1 MFKAKNIIGVKDIS
15 FIATHHF
22 TLNLEDV
29 FGINENLTVVL
40 KSKVY
45 YKNKNN
51 FHSELLE
58 IIEPKNNAIFGYL
71 KEHDNLINPMN
82 TRWL

>member
-1 MFKAKNIIGVKDIS
+1 MFKSKNIIGVKDIS
-15 FIATHHF
+15 FIATHHL

-29 FGINENLTVVL
+29 FGVDENMTVVL

-45 YKNKNN
+45 YKDEND

-58 IIEPKNNAIFGYL
+58 IVEPKNKAIFDYL
-71 KEHDNLINPMN
+71 KEHNNLINPMN
-82 TRWL
+82 TRWS